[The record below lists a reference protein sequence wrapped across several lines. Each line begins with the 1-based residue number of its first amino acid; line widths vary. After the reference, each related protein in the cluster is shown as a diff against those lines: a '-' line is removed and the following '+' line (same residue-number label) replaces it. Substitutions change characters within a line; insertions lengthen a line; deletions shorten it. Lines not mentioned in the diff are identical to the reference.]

1 MTVPGVYRGEE
12 RKSIEY
18 GGRTRRRGRVFGGKE
33 LTGRHENRKY
43 MKKAGG
49 SRGEGRAFPSVSCL
63 HGFMF
68 SCLKSAGFNR
78 STEVHQAKTS
88 LEREAGEVDFF
99 WGGGGMAQGRA
110 GAER

>member
-1 MTVPGVYRGEE
+1 MTVPGVYLGEE

-49 SRGEGRAFPSVSCL
+49 SRGKEGLSHQFHVFMVSC
-63 HGFMF
+63 FP
-68 SCLKSAGFNR
+68 
-78 STEVHQAKTS
+78 V
-88 LEREAGEVDFF
+88 
-99 WGGGGMAQGRA
+99 
-110 GAER
+110 